1 MSYVTRAFFEKLGD
15 TIQLAFQSKKNKK
28 ASIHFDGNTE
38 EVYHKIN
45 EVIKA
50 KVDSN
55 GLVADNISELT
66 SGEGVTID
74 SVLIKDGAVLSGVSP
89 VQGYPVWNGVDPSD
103 WITFMDDFIAVPLTS
118 DEVSEGVTGY
128 AVATDGL
135 GTTGVED
142 GLGGWLEVNATNS
155 DNNATTLST
164 ATEAFLFDTD
174 KKFVFKCRIK
184 LTEANTDD
192 ANWAIGF
199 SNVATVDLLQNNGA
213 GPAASYDGAL
223 FFKVD
228 GTMKIQ
234 FETSNAG
241 TQVTNATLADFAS
254 ATTYNLA
261 FVYDYNDGT
270 TAYVTPYVNGVAGTA
285 HALTISGLEEMHLVM
300 SVKAGDTNAESL
312 MVDYVAVAQER
323 R

>member
-1 MSYVTRAFFEKLGD
+1 MSYLTRAFFEKLGD

-28 ASIHFDGNTE
+28 ASIQFDGNTE

-50 KVDSN
+50 KVGSN
-55 GLVADNISELT
+55 GLKTDQIDEMTTAS
-66 SGEGVTID
+66 GVTID

-103 WITFMDDFIAVPLTS
+103 WITYMEDFVNVAVDDIANGS
-118 DEVSEGVTGY
+118 TGF
-128 AVATDGL
+128 AVATDAA
-135 GTTGVED
+135 GTTGLED
-142 GLGGWLEVNATNS
+142 GLGGWLEVNATNT
-155 DNNATTLST
+155 DNNATTVSS
-164 ATEAFLFDTD
+164 ANEAFLFDTD

-199 SNVATVDLLQNNGA
+199 SNLATVDVLKDDGG
-213 GPAASYDGAL
+213 GPADSYDGAL
-223 FFKVD
+223 FFKAD

-300 SVKAGDTNAESL
+300 TVKAGDTNAESL
-312 MVDYVAVAQER
+312 MVDYVAIAQER